1 MLNKQYSWRSSLRI
15 KFKKAVKNYWRHFNI
30 LIIEVEEEVNY
41 LIELDDDKRKEY
53 IIDLLNKLYTD
64 SYCQIIF
71 AKKIFF

>member
-1 MLNKQYSWRSSLRI
+1 M
-15 KFKKAVKNYWRHFNI
+15 
-30 LIIEVEEEVNY
+30 EEEVNY

-71 AKKIFF
+71 AKKIFYKLNFLLLEFFFNF